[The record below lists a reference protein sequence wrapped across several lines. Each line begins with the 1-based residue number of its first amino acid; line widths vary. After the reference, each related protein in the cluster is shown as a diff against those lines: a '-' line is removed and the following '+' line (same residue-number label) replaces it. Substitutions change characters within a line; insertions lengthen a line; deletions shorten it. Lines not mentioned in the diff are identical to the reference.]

1 MAFSKSKIIREFT
14 LIFTNLK
21 DFEKTMASPQNKTKG
36 KKRWMIQENAGAM
49 EFGPLTPEQ
58 MRQIEIVLKRA

>member
-49 EFGPLTPEQ
+49 EFGPLTPE
-58 MRQIEIVLKRA
+58 